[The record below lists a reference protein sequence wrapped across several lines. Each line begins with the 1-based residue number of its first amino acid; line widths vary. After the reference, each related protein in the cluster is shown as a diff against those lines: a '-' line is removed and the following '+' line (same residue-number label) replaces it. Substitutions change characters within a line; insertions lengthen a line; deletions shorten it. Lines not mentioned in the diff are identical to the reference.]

1 MAQQPQNQRL
11 WNMLVAQAR
20 TRFNTYPSLPAS
32 KWVHSEYVKKG
43 GQFVTS
49 AKDTDE
55 GKRKHAH
62 AAHRRAEERAH
73 KRGR

>member
-11 WNMLVAQAR
+11 WSMLVAQAR
-20 TRFNTYPSLPAS
+20 TKFAKYPSLPAS

-43 GQFVTS
+43 GQFVVH
-49 AKDTDE
+49 ARETDE
-55 GKRKHAH
+55 GKKKAAH
-62 AAHRRAEERAH
+62 AASARNRERAQ